1 VTVVHVKDF
10 PFLDMKMCWDDES
23 GDIRFLVFRKPNQA
37 LKYVDKNITHRATTF
52 KSIAK
57 GVFTQ
62 LARLTSK
69 IAANQEARIDDI
81 YPDHAEA
88 LFTADLAP
96 PTDFPTF
103 KELWNDDKK
112 RKNKP
117 MKTKRSKRDQ
127 RSVYFVIG
135 HSNFSSRA
143 KIPLLIKRLR
153 KRCKVKWLRVSM
165 AYQRFPNIRENL
177 VVIY

>member
-1 VTVVHVKDF
+1 
-10 PFLDMKMCWDDES
+10 MKMCWDEES
-23 GDIRFLVFRKPNQA
+23 RDMHFLVFWKPNQA
-37 LKYVDKNITHRATTF
+37 LKYVDKNSTHRSTTF
-52 KSIAK
+52 KSILN
-57 GVFTQ
+57 GVFTR

-88 LFTADLAP
+88 LFTADLVP

-112 RKNKP
+112 RKNEP

-127 RSVYFVIG
+127 
-135 HSNFSSRA
+135 
-143 KIPLLIKRLR
+143 
-153 KRCKVKWLRVSM
+153 
-165 AYQRFPNIRENL
+165 
-177 VVIY
+177 